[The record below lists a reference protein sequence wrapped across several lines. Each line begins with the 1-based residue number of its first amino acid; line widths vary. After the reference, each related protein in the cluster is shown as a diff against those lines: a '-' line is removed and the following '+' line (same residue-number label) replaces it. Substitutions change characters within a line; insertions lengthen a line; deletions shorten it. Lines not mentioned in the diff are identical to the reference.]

1 MRAITII
8 VTGYRGQHTVSPQH
22 SRSVKSLFRLGASW
36 PTEAHLVK
44 PHGQAP
50 NNGESAGPLL
60 GSRLQSTK
68 TFGHNAPILSCLELR
83 SIPSNGLLH
92 NPEHFNS
99 APIRASRCH
108 LSMLACSCLC
118 MLFGVPHRSACCV
131 GKTPDQPHKK
141 EKQAGTLSR
150 ARDMRPSAG
159 LVAYPQLSPSK
170 GTNTTENRL
179 LPQPRS
185 TLDLAELIQ
194 NDPVPRSTMRVVL
207 GAVIHMCADK
217 NDSRLEPPATKP
229 IFASWAENNEGQG
242 AGRRHMTRNL

>member
-50 NNGESAGPLL
+50 NNGESAAPLL

-68 TFGHNAPILSCLELR
+68 TFGHNAQSYLALNYAPYQATASSTTR
-83 SIPSNGLLH
+83 SIS
-92 NPEHFNS
+92 
-99 APIRASRCH
+99 IRR
-108 LSMLACSCLC
+108 
-118 MLFGVPHRSACCV
+118 LFEPPDAISACWRALV
-131 GKTPDQPHKK
+131 YTPDQPHKK

-194 NDPVPRSTMRVVL
+194 NDPVPRSTMRVIL
-207 GAVIHMCADK
+207 GAVIHTCADK
-217 NDSRLEPPATKP
+217 NDSSLEPPATKP

-242 AGRRHMTRNL
+242 AGRRHMTRNQQ

>member
-83 SIPSNGLLH
+83 SIPSNGL
-92 NPEHFNS
+92 S
-99 APIRASRCH
+99 TTRSISIRR
-108 LSMLACSCLC
+108 
-118 MLFGVPHRSACCV
+118 LFEPPDAISACWRALVCV
-131 GKTPDQPHKK
+131 VRRLHTDLPVVLARHQINHTRKK
-141 EKQAGTLSR
+141 SKQAHTVSGTR
-150 ARDMRPSAG
+150 
-159 LVAYPQLSPSK
+159 
-170 GTNTTENRL
+170 
-179 LPQPRS
+179 
-185 TLDLAELIQ
+185 
-194 NDPVPRSTMRVVL
+194 
-207 GAVIHMCADK
+207 H
-217 NDSRLEPPATKP
+217 ATKCRTCGIP
-229 IFASWAENNEGQG
+229 AAESKQG
-242 AGRRHMTRNL
+242 H

>member
-1 MRAITII
+1 M
-8 VTGYRGQHTVSPQH
+8 PQ
-22 SRSVKSLFRLGASW
+22 SYLALNYAPYQATAS
-36 PTEAHLVK
+36 
-44 PHGQAP
+44 
-50 NNGESAGPLL
+50 
-60 GSRLQSTK
+60 ST
-68 TFGHNAPILSCLELR
+68 TR
-83 SIPSNGLLH
+83 SISIRRLFEP
-92 NPEHFNS
+92 PDAIS
-99 APIRASRCH
+99 ACWRALVYVC
-108 LSMLACSCLC
+108 CSAS
-118 MLFGVPHRSACCV
+118 PHRSACCV

-170 GTNTTENRL
+170 GTNTTENRI

>member
-1 MRAITII
+1 MPQSYLALNYAPYQATASPRPGAFQF
-8 VTGYRGQHTVSPQH
+8 GAYSSLQMPSQHAGVL
-22 SRSVKSLFRLGASW
+22 LF
-36 PTEAHLVK
+36 V
-44 PHGQAP
+44 
-50 NNGESAGPLL
+50 
-60 GSRLQSTK
+60 
-68 TFGHNAPILSCLELR
+68 
-83 SIPSNGLLH
+83 
-92 NPEHFNS
+92 
-99 APIRASRCH
+99 
-108 LSMLACSCLC
+108 
-118 MLFGVPHRSACCV
+118 LFGVSTQICLLCWQDTRSTTQERKASR
-131 GKTPDQPHKK
+131 H
-141 EKQAGTLSR
+141 TLSR

-170 GTNTTENRL
+170 GTNTTENSL

-194 NDPVPRSTMRVVL
+194 NDPVPRSTMRVIL